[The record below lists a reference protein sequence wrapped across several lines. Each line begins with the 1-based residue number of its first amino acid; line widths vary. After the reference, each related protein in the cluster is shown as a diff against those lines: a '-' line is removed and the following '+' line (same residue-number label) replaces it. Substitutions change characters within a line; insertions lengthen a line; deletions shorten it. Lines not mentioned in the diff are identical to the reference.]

1 MRYVLA
7 VIAND
12 PSRVVRRHV
21 ARNACQSLAI
31 LVQMGEMKS
40 SSKETESLL
49 IEEDGTAPE
58 KTKELK
64 KSEIEAMIKVLR
76 KDREVGK
83 NEALREFLMPIIL
96 WVQPRCPCSSYADLS
111 LPLDEGH
118 LMSIM
123 KFGGA
128 FSSWPIFSFVL
139 SRKQPRR

>member
-83 NEALREFLMPIIL
+83 NEALREFLMPIVL
-96 WVQPRCPCSSYADLS
+96 WVHPHCHAAITLTCLF
-111 LPLDEGH
+111 PL
-118 LMSIM
+118 M
-123 KFGGA
+123 KGA
-128 FSSWPIFSFVL
+128 
-139 SRKQPRR
+139 